1 MIFDPQLLAK
11 VFERCI
17 VKLAFVVRDKH
28 LRNSEATYYVLPD
41 EVSNILLNDS
51 CHGLCFHSFGKII
64 NPYH

>member
-1 MIFDPQLLAK
+1 VRNNDLAK

-17 VKLAFVVRDKH
+17 VKLASVVRDEH

-41 EVSNILLNDS
+41 EVSNILLSDS
-51 CHGLCFHSFGKII
+51 CYRLCFHSFGKII